1 MAATVAEYA
10 TAKSLALLDTENRE
24 VLNSFDAIFTHGN
37 TDQVA
42 PLDEPLV
49 FNRFGLS
56 HISAKDTHQPK
67 TDVDESAKADFAGAK
82 TSVWWDIEN
91 CEVPKGCDPHGVAQS
106 IRSVLSKS
114 NFCGPLTIYA
124 YGDTNQIPSSVQQAL
139 SSTGVSLN
147 HVPAVSNGLIIL
159 YVLDDGEHLT
169 GVKDGSDKKLL
180 VDIMLW
186 AMDNQAPA
194 NIMLISGDKD
204 FSYLL
209 HKLGMKRYNILLAR
223 PEKASTPLIAAA
235 KTVWLWTSIFNGDCP
250 NIPIDLTT
258 RRHHHDSAYEVS
270 RHLGPKQAQGTKRG
284 RSFCELCNVSCSNH
298 DLTAHLSGRRHRA
311 NVELVARGRPL
322 VSNST
327 EPKYAWCRVCRLRFR
342 SQASYETHILGKSH
356 QEKLEDQNEHS
367 KKRICRT
374 P

>member
-1 MAATVAEYA
+1 LKHLISYKLKYEY
-10 TAKSLALLDTENRE
+10 
-24 VLNSFDAIFTHGN
+24 F
-37 TDQVA
+37 
-42 PLDEPLV
+42 
-49 FNRFGLS
+49 
-56 HISAKDTHQPK
+56 
-67 TDVDESAKADFAGAK
+67 
-82 TSVWWDIEN
+82 
-91 CEVPKGCDPHGVAQS
+91 
-106 IRSVLSKS
+106 
-114 NFCGPLTIYA
+114 
-124 YGDTNQIPSSVQQAL
+124 
-139 SSTGVSLN
+139 GVSETSLCF
-147 HVPAVSNGLIIL
+147 VVSNRLIIL

-311 NVELVARGRPL
+311 NVSYTFLFL
-322 VSNST
+322 N
-327 EPKYAWCRVCRLRFR
+327 VCLNIVL
-342 SQASYETHILGKSH
+342 SLSLILSSLYGH
-356 QEKLEDQNEHS
+356 
-367 KKRICRT
+367 
-374 P
+374 